1 MPEAG
6 SHGSHVAGL
15 RLSALSIL
23 SRMVPIAY
31 ASKTPGHTPRSPVT
45 SRKGVSW
52 CVPVMSDVEDDGAQE
67 RPCPDMS
74 AGDHPATVFSCSFVS
89 PGQLP
94 VSAASRTVNR
104 YSKHD

>member
-1 MPEAG
+1 MPEAGSHG

-15 RLSALSIL
+15 RLPYQS
-23 SRMVPIAY
+23 SRVPIAY